1 MMKRT
6 LMAAALAATLGLSLG
21 AAFAADD
28 PAPIFGS
35 QLMTEQER
43 LEYRNTLRN
52 ATTNA
57 EREQIRLQHHER
69 MLLRA
74 REKGV
79 VLPEEPQAG
88 SGMRPG
94 GAMGSG
100 MGPGSA
106 GQGPGGAMMIPP
118 GGKGR

>member
-6 LMAAALAATLGLSLG
+6 LMAAAVAATLGLSLG

-28 PAPIFGS
+28 PAPIYGS

-52 ATTNA
+52 AKTSE
-57 EREQIRLQHHER
+57 EREQFRQQHHER

-74 REKGV
+74 KEKGV
-79 VLPEEPQAG
+79 ILPDVPPAT
-88 SGMRPG
+88 G
-94 GAMGSG
+94 GG

-118 GGKGR
+118 GGKAR